1 MRHKRAFRGDVTMPA
16 GLLPELL
23 TFQRYIPT
31 VHDADKTHLA
41 LESTATGQISRLD
54 EIIISLYAGGMTVR
68 DIDHLLATRG
78 SAPSSPSRRPARW
91 ARCPRW
97 SPPTGIVVKVRDG
110 ANVGNRA
117 AHTPSGST
125 RTASGASWGSG
136 FSPVR
141 ARSSGCRCGPIWP
154 TATSLCRTSAA
165 TALPA
170 RRGRSRRPPATP
182 LPQID
187 STCLGPILESS
198 PRSPRPA
205 MAFVRFTMSKSRVR
219 ASPLV

>member
-141 ARSSGCRCGPIWP
+141 ARKFWVSVWADLANRDVSVPNVCCDGLTGPPGAIE
-154 TATSLCRTSAA
+154 ATTRDPPSA
-165 TALPA
+165 
-170 RRGRSRRPPATP
+170 
-182 LPQID
+182 D
-187 STCLGPILESS
+187 
-198 PRSPRPA
+198 
-205 MAFVRFTMSKSRVR
+205 
-219 ASPLV
+219 